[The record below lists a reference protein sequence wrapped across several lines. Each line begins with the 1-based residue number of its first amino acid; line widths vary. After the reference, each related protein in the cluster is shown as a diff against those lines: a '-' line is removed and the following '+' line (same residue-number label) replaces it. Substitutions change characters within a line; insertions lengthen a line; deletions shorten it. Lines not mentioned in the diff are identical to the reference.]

1 MTEGKA
7 LLILLLLF
15 IVWLVLSE
23 AIFRYKRHKLKKESN
38 LSDYGIKQALD
49 RDCVYFSVATI
60 MVSAFFVTAFVV
72 GIVYKIVEKWNT
84 PI

>member
-49 RDCVYFSVATI
+49 RGCVYFVVGEIIIA
-60 MVSAFFVTAFVV
+60 VLFVTAFVV
-72 GIVYKIVEKWNT
+72 RIVYEIVEKWNT
-84 PI
+84 LI